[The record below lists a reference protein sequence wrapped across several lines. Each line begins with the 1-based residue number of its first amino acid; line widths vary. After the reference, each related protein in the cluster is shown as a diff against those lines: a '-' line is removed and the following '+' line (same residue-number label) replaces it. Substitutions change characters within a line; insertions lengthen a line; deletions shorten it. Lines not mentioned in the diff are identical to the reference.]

1 MHHGVGIFD
10 LAKKSKS
17 LTSSD
22 AKKNLMYTE
31 KLVGVPSPFLILY
44 VDNIL
49 LIGNDI
55 PLLQLAK
62 SSLKKSF
69 LDEGLGRGCLYTRHK
84 DLPR

>member
-10 LAKKSKS
+10 LAKKSKI

-22 AKKNLMYTE
+22 AKKNLMCTE
-31 KLVGVPSPFLILY
+31 KLVGVSSPFLILY
-44 VDNIL
+44 VYDIL

>member
-22 AKKNLMYTE
+22 AKKNHVYTE

-44 VDNIL
+44 VDDIL

-55 PLLQLAK
+55 PLFAISQVFIK
-62 SSLKKSF
+62 EKFS
-69 LDEGLGRGCLYTRHK
+69 R
-84 DLPR
+84 